1 MVGVG
6 VGVVRVMVRLANA
19 FKRREEKDESLLH
32 ARLHGSLNPSFFGIP
47 LYADH
52 VKCILRHRDFWSRR
66 KVTGNSRNLDN
77 CPWFGV
83 FVPVNLVLGVWVPGD
98 LVVNEWVHLAH
109 VYVGSVRETEEH
121 IREVGGRS

>member
-1 MVGVG
+1 MVGVGVG
-6 VGVVRVMVRLANA
+6 VGVVRVMVCLANA
-19 FKRREEKDESLLH
+19 FKGREEKDESLLH

-52 VKCILRHRDFWSRR
+52 VRCILRHRDFWSRC

-83 FVPVNLVLGVWVPGD
+83 FVPVNLVLGVWVAGD
-98 LVVNEWVHLAH
+98 LVVHLAH
-109 VYVGSVRETEEH
+109 VYVGSGRETEEH